1 MIGRIVIENYKS
13 IENLSLDLGRVT
25 VLIGANGSGKS
36 NILEAVALCSAAAA
50 NKLDNEF
57 LFSRGIRVSDDPRH
71 MRPAFNQKQ
80 KKQIVVSGKDW
91 LNESHFKFL
100 LTHDFPNLSWQAQD
114 LQWLDLYEQHYLEVL
129 RERRKITYE
138 ERNSDEFIGRSM
150 SKELAEGFLKTAQAF
165 RNRYIDIG
173 LTSFLLYSPENTP
186 LRRFEEEGQIQPLGI
201 RGEGLF
207 KLLTVL
213 ARDEN
218 RDRLNDIQERLG
230 LLDWFGDFQIGG
242 NVAMGERTLKIRDQY
257 LDGDLAYFTQRSAN
271 EGFLFLLFYFTL
283 FVARETPRFFAID
296 NIDASLNPKLC
307 AELLRQLTE
316 LAEKYDKQVILT
328 THNPAV
334 LDGLNLRDENQK
346 LYVVERDLEGRTQAR
361 RIEPR
366 DPSGKDGERN
376 VRLSEAFLRGYIGG
390 LPGNF

>member
-13 IENLSLDLGRVT
+13 IESLSLDLGRVT

-36 NILEAVALCSAAAA
+36 NILEAIALCSAAAA

-57 LFSRGIRVSDDPRH
+57 LFSRGIRVSDNLQH
-71 MRPAFNQKQ
+71 MFPAFIKSENHRCQISVFRRNDLAIDFSVIVNLEKDFLRSSQSFADFGDFGEPLDYDEMNQKNFLARYNYMQEVIQ
-80 KKQIVVSGKDW
+80 KRYRYFAIDT
-91 LNESHFKFL
+91 FL
-100 LTHDFPNLSWQAQD
+100 LF
-114 LQWLDLYEQHYLEVL
+114 
-129 RERRKITYE
+129 
-138 ERNSDEFIGRSM
+138 
-150 SKELAEGFLKTAQAF
+150 
-165 RNRYIDIG
+165 
-173 LTSFLLYSPENTP
+173 SPENTP

-213 ARDEN
+213 ARETEPEEG
-218 RDRLNDIQERLG
+218 RDKTRLAEIQERLG

-283 FVARETPRFFAID
+283 FVAKETPRFFAVD

-307 AELLRQLTE
+307 AEVAAPTHRTCRKIRQAGHFDHAQPRRFGRPE
-316 LAEKYDKQVILT
+316 
-328 THNPAV
+328 PA
-334 LDGLNLRDENQK
+334 
-346 LYVVERDLEGRTQAR
+346 
-361 RIEPR
+361 
-366 DPSGKDGERN
+366 
-376 VRLSEAFLRGYIGG
+376 
-390 LPGNF
+390 